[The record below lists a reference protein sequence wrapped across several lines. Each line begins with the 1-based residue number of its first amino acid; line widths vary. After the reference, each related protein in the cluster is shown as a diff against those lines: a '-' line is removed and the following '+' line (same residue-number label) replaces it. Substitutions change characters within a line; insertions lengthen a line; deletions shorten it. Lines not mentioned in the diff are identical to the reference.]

1 MNSLEDIQWYEVS
14 ESSYYVNR
22 FPTFFINKINKFL
35 PSQIVSNEHSQVLYV
50 VFAFQRNEFIRIM
63 AEKFQIYLVV

>member
-1 MNSLEDIQWYEVS
+1 MNSREDIQWYEVS

-35 PSQIVSNEHSQVLYV
+35 PGQIVSNEHSQVLYV
-50 VFAFQRNEFIRIM
+50 VFAF
-63 AEKFQIYLVV
+63 

>member
-22 FPTFFINKINKFL
+22 FPTFFMKINKFL

-50 VFAFQRNEFIRIM
+50 VFAF
-63 AEKFQIYLVV
+63 